1 MPLLMDSRIVG
12 EVLVIKCRGR
22 IIAGSEALS
31 LHDHVRN
38 RIPETPDIVL
48 QLAETAFVDSCGMGT
63 LVRLLFNARAASGD
77 LKLCA
82 IPEPVLNTLRI
93 TNLHKLFEAYE
104 SEEEAIAAC
113 HRRPRRAKG
122 ESGRAE
128 LRIVCV
134 DDSVDVLAYL
144 SELLLLYALS
154 NSTPRFCSKPP
165 GPISLLWG
173 LECRR
178 WAIDPHGTYW
188 EISPQPFPSPCLS
201 KIFRRGTRAR
211 PGSGCWKLCAAWCCR
226 TICGTTEEVARKPS
240 RPRGLFSCLL
250 LRGLRYSHLVDP
262 AACEVD
268 LSVWRRHHVANHA
281 ATRRNGSRRKLLAAG
296 IEAHQRVRPHSRLAV
311 PNDSIRCDCDPV
323 RPRS

>member
-31 LHDHVRN
+31 LHDHVRK

-122 ESGRAE
+122 ESEKAE

-144 SELLLLYALS
+144 SELLRRAGYKVL
-154 NSTPRFCSKPP
+154 T
-165 GPISLLWG
+165 SLN
-173 LECRR
+173 
-178 WAIDPHGTYW
+178 
-188 EISPQPFPSPCLS
+188 
-201 KIFRRGTRAR
+201 
-211 PGSGCWKLCAAWCCR
+211 
-226 TICGTTEEVARKPS
+226 
-240 RPRGLFSCLL
+240 
-250 LRGLRYSHLVDP
+250 LVD
-262 AACEVD
+262 AQI
-268 LSVWRRHHVANHA
+268 LLK
-281 ATRRNGSRRKLLAAG
+281 ATRPNLVILGPRMQTVGDRSPRNILADIAPTVPIAVLEEDFSTRDAGEAGQRLLETVRRLVLPDN
-296 IEAHQRVRPHSRLAV
+296 VRH
-311 PNDSIRCDCDPV
+311 DY
-323 RPRS
+323 